1 MKKLR
6 YKVLEVN
13 NIIEE
18 VTGYINCTHSNYT
31 KSCAVE
37 DLETGE
43 IINIDEKTACGL
55 RAEILDK
62 VDNFNLIVGDEFTIK
77 Q

>member
-6 YKVLEVN
+6 CKVLEVN

-18 VTGYINCTHSNYT
+18 VTGYINCTHSSYT
-31 KSCAVE
+31 KSCVVE

-62 VDNFNLIVGDEFTIK
+62 VDNYDLMVGDEFTIK